1 VAVRAIAASHGAID
15 RSVCYQLG
23 LSVDHNCQ
31 RQAHVCRGLGTL
43 GLAMHRASTLLAAK
57 EMIKKECYQV
67 FILNCDTIGRESSEF
82 CGFVR
87 SNNAHAILVTTMSKT
102 NVSLEGKLFDCGA
115 DDVVA
120 GDHMRAGVFVKRIKA
135 HLARPMNPALL
146 GKNPIRLKDT
156 VVDFDRSEVRCNG
169 IVRPLAG
176 NLADLLKYFLDHPNR
191 VISRE
196 ELMMSKIWVKSVCWS
211 PKDKSTKTFD
221 VTVSKLRKVIEPD
234 PAHPQIIIS
243 VRGQG
248 WKLAADAI
256 R

>member
-1 VAVRAIAASHGAID
+1 MRAIAASHGAID

-43 GLAMHRASTLLAAK
+43 GLAMHKASTLLAAK
-57 EMIKKECYQV
+57 EMVKKECYQL
-67 FILNCDTIGRESSEF
+67 FILNCDTIGRESSDF

-102 NVSLEGKLFDCGA
+102 NASLEGKLFDCGV

-120 GDHMRAGVFVKRIKA
+120 GDQMRTEVFIKRVKA
-135 HLARPMNPALL
+135 HLARPMSPTLS
-146 GKNPIRLKDT
+146 GTNPIRLKST
-156 VVDFDRSEVRCNG
+156 IVDFCRNEVWCNG
-169 IVRPLAG
+169 TSRDLPG
-176 NLADLLKYFLDHPNR
+176 NLALLLKYFIDHPNH
-191 VISRE
+191 VITRDELARSNIWVDSNCWSE
-196 ELMMSKIWVKSVCWS
+196 ELSS
-211 PKDKSTKTFD
+211 KTFD
-221 VTVSKLRKVIEPD
+221 VTMSKLRKVIEPD

>member
-1 VAVRAIAASHGAID
+1 MRAIAASHGAID

-43 GLAMHRASTLLAAK
+43 GLAMHKASTLLAAK
-57 EMIKKECYQV
+57 EMVKKECYQL

-102 NVSLEGKLFDCGA
+102 NVSLAEKLFDSGV
-115 DDVVA
+115 DNIVV
-120 GDHMRAGVFVKRIKA
+120 GDLTRTRVFIKCIKA
-135 HLARPMNPALL
+135 HLARPMSPTLSGTNQ
-146 GKNPIRLKDT
+146 IRLKST
-156 VVDFDRSEVRCNG
+156 IVDLGRNEVWCKGTIRQL
-169 IVRPLAG
+169 PG
-176 NLADLLKYFLDHPNR
+176 NLAPLLKYFIDNPNR
-191 VISRE
+191 IISRE
-196 ELMMSKIWVKSVCWS
+196 ELMMSKTWVKSICWS

-221 VTVSKLRKVIEPD
+221 VTMSKLRKVIETD

>member
-1 VAVRAIAASHGAID
+1 MCAIAASHGAID

-43 GLAMHRASTLLAAK
+43 GLAMHKASTLVAAK
-57 EMIKKECYQV
+57 EMVKKECYQV
-67 FILNCDTIGRESSEF
+67 FILNCDTIGRESSDF

-102 NVSLEGKLFDCGA
+102 NVSLAEKLFDSGA
-115 DDVVA
+115 DDIVV
-120 GDHMRAGVFVKRIKA
+120 GELTRTRVFIKCIKA
-135 HLARPMNPALL
+135 HLARPLSPTLS
-146 GKNPIRLKDT
+146 GTNPIRLKST
-156 VVDFDRSEVRCNG
+156 IVDFGRNEVWCNG
-169 IVRPLAG
+169 TSRDLPG
-176 NLADLLKYFLDHPNR
+176 NLAPLLKYFIDNPNR
-191 VISRE
+191 AITRE
-196 ELMMSKIWVKSVCWS
+196 ELYFCSIW
-211 PKDKSTKTFD
+211 DKGPDQLGKTFD